1 MPHCI
6 IDYSADVADS
16 IAIDALME
24 AVHLGAM
31 DSGLFP
37 EYDVKT
43 RALAFDD
50 HRTGQTRDS
59 FVHVAVHLL
68 SGRNDEQKTMLS
80 EAVLARIEP
89 LLPRVVS
96 VGVEVIDSHTVRIEL
111 QEPTGAMLFN
121 LAWGDAVIVAPDLCG
136 TLAFWLRP

>member
-6 IDYSADVADS
+6 IDYSQDVTAGVE
-16 IAIDALME
+16 IDRLIE
-24 AVHLGAM
+24 AVHQGAM

-37 EYDVKT
+37 EYDIKT
-43 RALAFDD
+43 RAVEFSQ

-68 SGRNDEQKTMLS
+68 SGRSEEQKIALS
-80 EAVLARIEP
+80 EGLLARIEP

-96 VGVEVIDSHTVRIEL
+96 VGVEICDIHRASYRKRVLETV
-111 QEPTGAMLFN
+111 
-121 LAWGDAVIVAPDLCG
+121 
-136 TLAFWLRP
+136 

>member
-6 IDYSADVADS
+6 IDYSQDVAAQVD
-16 IAIDALME
+16 IDRLIE

-37 EYDVKT
+37 EYDIKT
-43 RALAFDD
+43 RALAFTH

-68 SGRNDEQKTMLS
+68 DGRSDDEKTGLS
-80 EAVLARIEP
+80 EGILARIEP
-89 LLPRVVS
+89 MLPDVVS
-96 VGVEVIDSHTVRIEL
+96 VGVEICDMHRASYRKRVLPSDR
-111 QEPTGAMLFN
+111 A
-121 LAWGDAVIVAPDLCG
+121 
-136 TLAFWLRP
+136 

>member
-6 IDYSADVADS
+6 IDYSQDITAQVD
-16 IAIDALME
+16 IDRLIE

-37 EYDVKT
+37 EYDIKT
-43 RALAFDD
+43 RALAFTH

-68 SGRNDEQKTMLS
+68 DGRSDDEKTGLS
-80 EAVLARIEP
+80 EGILARIGP
-89 LLPRVVS
+89 MLPDVVS
-96 VGVEVIDSHTVRIEL
+96 VGVEICDMHRASYRKRVLPSNK
-111 QEPTGAMLFN
+111 G
-121 LAWGDAVIVAPDLCG
+121 
-136 TLAFWLRP
+136 